1 MSIRTESMV
10 GVFEYGSASFLAP
23 YFMAGVFG
31 FFEEMLVTGGEVL
44 VNSLPAFFGDLVVV
58 VVDG

>member
-1 MSIRTESMV
+1 MV
-10 GVFEYGSASFLAP
+10 GVFEYGSGSFLAP

-44 VNSLPAFFGDLVVV
+44 VNSLLAFFGDLVVV